1 MTMFYLLHGDDEF
14 TSREQLKL
22 LRSQGNFDYN
32 QDTYYGGEVSLATL
46 TATCDTLP
54 FLTEQRLVVLEGL
67 PKRRRGEETSSASAG
82 ETGETEGGEA
92 AETAKGGKAKKGK
105 KSSKGESRASFE
117 KGLAAYIAAMPEST
131 VLIVL
136 VDEVLDAAHPLVKAA
151 GQYGKVIQST
161 LPKGKALES
170 WISKRAKG
178 LGVSIAP
185 DAAAL
190 LANFIGNQLRLLANE
205 LDKLATYVGEGGT
218 IRSDDV
224 RKLSAQVQEA
234 RIFDLTDALAQRN
247 RKQALDILHDLL
259 ADGEPPLRLISTIT
273 SQVRSLLLV
282 KELAQK
288 GMRGPQISA
297 TLGIAPFVAEK
308 ALRQIGK
315 FSPAQLESA
324 YRSLLETDAALKRS
338 RLTPELALDLLVVH
352 FGSDPRPDLQN
363 V

>member
-1 MTMFYLLHGDDEF
+1 MFYLLHGDDEF

-22 LRSQGNFDYN
+22 LRQQGNFDYN

-54 FLTEQRLVVLEGL
+54 FLTDQRLVVLEGL
-67 PKRRRGEETSSASAG
+67 PKRRRGEESSPASSGTAS
-82 ETGETEGGEA
+82 EGEA
-92 AETAKGGKAKKGK
+92 EETAKGGKAKKGK
-105 KSSKGESRASFE
+105 KSSKAESRASFE
-117 KGLAAYIAAMPEST
+117 KGLAEYVASMPEST

-136 VDEVLDAAHPLVKAA
+136 VDEALDSGHSLVKAA
-151 GQYGKVIQST
+151 SQHGKVIQST

-185 DAAAL
+185 DASEL

-205 LDKLATYVGEGGT
+205 LDKLATYVGQGGT
-218 IRSDDV
+218 IRVDDV

-288 GMRGPQISA
+288 GMRGPQIAA
-297 TLGIAPFVAEK
+297 TIGIAPFVAEK
-308 ALRQIGK
+308 AMRQIGK
-315 FSPAQLESA
+315 FSPAQLETA
-324 YRSLLETDAALKRS
+324 YRHLLETDAALKRS
-338 RLTPELALDLLVVH
+338 RMTPELALDLLVVH
-352 FGSDPRPDLQN
+352 FGSDR
-363 V
+363 

>member
-1 MTMFYLLHGDDEF
+1 MFYLLHGDDEF

-22 LRSQGNFDYN
+22 LWQQGNFDYN
-32 QDTYYGGEVSLATL
+32 HDTYYGGEVSLATL

-54 FLTEQRLVVLEGL
+54 FLTEQRLVILEGL
-67 PKRRRGEETSSASAG
+67 PKRRRGEESSSASVEA
-82 ETGETEGGEA
+82 TGETEGG
-92 AETAKGGKAKKGK
+92 ETAKGGKAKKGK

-117 KGLAAYIAAMPEST
+117 KGLAAYIATMPEST

-205 LDKLATYVGEGGT
+205 LDKLATYVGEGGA